1 MIAVRRPAKRA
12 SVSVVRVD
20 LITREYPPE
29 IYGGAG
35 VHVTELVRALRLDI
49 DVVVRAFG
57 KPRNEAN
64 VFSYDVPPG
73 LALAN
78 PTLATLGVDLEIA
91 QDVAGADLVHS
102 HTWYAN
108 GAGHLAQL
116 LHGIPHVV
124 TAHSLEPLRPW
135 KAEQLGG
142 GYRVSSWIERDA
154 FAAADAVI
162 AVSHGM
168 RRDILRSYP
177 MLDEAKVS
185 VVHNGID
192 LESWR
197 PVEDDALLRSL
208 GIDPDRPS
216 VVFVGRITRQKGLPY
231 LLRAAALLPADV
243 QLVLCAGAPD
253 TAEIM
258 AEVRAGVAELQQT
271 RTGVVWIEEMLSR
284 HDLSAVLT
292 AATTFVCPSIYEPL
306 GIVNLEAMAC
316 GAAVVGTATGGI
328 PEVIDDGVTGRLV
341 PIAQAEDGTGTPLDP
356 EQYVA
361 DLAQT
366 LTEVVT
372 DPVLAKR
379 MGEAGRVRAERD
391 FGWDRISK
399 RTQEIYRSLL

>member
-1 MIAVRRPAKRA
+1 M
-12 SVSVVRVD
+12 RVD

-35 VHVTELVRALRLDI
+35 VHVTELVKALRRDI

-57 KPRNEAN
+57 KPRDEAN
-64 VFSYDVPPG
+64 VHSYGVPSG
-73 LALAN
+73 LAHAN

-108 GAGHLAQL
+108 GAGHIAQL

-168 RRDILRSYP
+168 RRDILRTYP
-177 MLDEAKVS
+177 ILDEAKVS

-192 LESWR
+192 LEAWH
-197 PVEDDALLRSL
+197 PVEDDALVRSL

-231 LLRAAALLPADV
+231 LLRAAALLPPGV

-292 AATTFVCPSIYEPL
+292 TATTFVCPSIYEPL

-316 GAAVVGTATGGI
+316 GVAVVGTATGGI

-361 DLAQT
+361 DLARA
-366 LTEVVT
+366 LTEVVS
-372 DPVLAKR
+372 DPASAQR